1 MFDIPCLV
9 VFPGVGRDGID
20 FCDCREVYIYI
31 YIYVFFWIRLAKRR
45 RSAHTYRLGWS
56 TQPQFGETTHRRTR
70 RSGFLR
76 ALISLPSTRKVYL
89 ICIYVTNL
97 LC

>member
-31 YIYVFFWIRLAKRR
+31 YIFSFGSGWRKEGDRHTHIDSAGQPSLNLGRR
-45 RSAHTYRLGWS
+45 HTEGLVGRVSCEL
-56 TQPQFGETTHRRTR
+56 
-70 RSGFLR
+70 
-76 ALISLPSTRKVYL
+76 
-89 ICIYVTNL
+89 
-97 LC
+97 